1 MNPKQQLEV
10 IKRGA
15 AEVIS
20 EEDML
25 AKFEKS
31 ARTGKP
37 LNIKLGLDP
46 TAPDIHIG
54 HTVVLN
60 KLRQFQDMGHQA
72 IIVIGDFTGRIG
84 DPTGKSEARKQLSDE
99 QVKANAKT
107 YCDQMFKILD
117 VEKTKVVFNSEWLSK
132 MTFEDV
138 IKLSAKCTVARIL
151 DRDDFQ
157 KRYTEG
163 RPIGVHEFFYPLM
176 QAYDSVNLEADV
188 ELGGTDQKFNNLMGR
203 NIQREF
209 GQEPQCVVLM
219 PILPGT
225 DGVAKMSKSLG
236 NYIGIDEAPKEMFGK
251 TMSVPDELMVQYFD
265 CATNLPLEEKKAIEE
280 GLRDGSL
287 HPMVAK
293 RRLGRQLVAQYHGEA
308 AATEAEEEFDKVFK
322 RKEVPDDIEEVTLD
336 RSLLTD
342 GRIQAAKLV
351 ASTGLAKSSGEA
363 RRLNEQGGVR
373 INDDKVESF
382 SQEIEPESGMVIKVG
397 KRKFVRL
404 IVS

>member
-1 MNPKQQLEV
+1 
-10 IKRGA
+10 
-15 AEVIS
+15 
-20 EEDML
+20 
-25 AKFEKS
+25 
-31 ARTGKP
+31 
-37 LNIKLGLDP
+37 
-46 TAPDIHIG
+46 
-54 HTVVLN
+54 
-60 KLRQFQDMGHQA
+60 
-72 IIVIGDFTGRIG
+72 
-84 DPTGKSEARKQLSDE
+84 
-99 QVKANAKT
+99 
-107 YCDQMFKILD
+107 
-117 VEKTKVVFNSEWLSK
+117 
-132 MTFEDV
+132 
-138 IKLSAKCTVARIL
+138 
-151 DRDDFQ
+151 
-157 KRYTEG
+157 
-163 RPIGVHEFFYPLM
+163 M

-280 GLRDGSL
+280 GLKDGSL

-322 RKEVPDDIEEVTLD
+322 RKEVPDDIEEVKLD

-363 RRLNEQGGVR
+363 RRLIEQGGVR

-382 SQEIEPESGMVIKVG
+382 SQEIELESGMVIKVG